1 MKIFFNCLVYK
12 DPDVV
17 GDLIL
22 NIKKFVKDP
31 VIVLHVSPDFN
42 DFDFNRFSYIDNVY
56 INPNRYAHGQW
67 GTKIKAL
74 VSNHDLLISKSID
87 FDYEI
92 IFYPKMLFIR
102 HGIEKYLDGVDVCMP
117 TPTKEKRDV
126 MEYALNTKM
135 DVFTEEEK
143 TFFNNDIEKFLV
155 EGISFSKTISNS
167 MYEMIKCTPLY
178 NREGHCYE
186 EFIIPTVAKYFSEKV
201 KDYPGIISYWD
212 LSIEDLKLI
221 LSGEI
226 NKFSSFFTDS
236 QNIDQVYLVHKV
248 DYGYNNPV
256 RKLIRE
262 II

>member
-12 DPDVV
+12 DADVV

-22 NIKKFVKDP
+22 NIKRFVKDS
-31 VIVLHVSPDFN
+31 VIVLHVAPDFQ
-42 DFDFNRFSYIDNVY
+42 DFDFNRFSSIDNLY
-56 INPNRYAHGQW
+56 INPIRYDHGQW

-74 VSNHDLLISKSID
+74 TSNHDLLISKSID

-102 HGIEKYLDGVDVCMP
+102 HGIEEYLRGADLCIP
-117 TPTKEKRDV
+117 SPTKEKRDA
-126 MEYALNTKM
+126 MEFALNTKM

-143 TFFNNDIEKFLV
+143 HFFNNDIEKFLV
-155 EGISFSKTISNS
+155 EGISFSKKVSDS

-201 KDYPGIISYWD
+201 KNYPGIISYWD
-212 LSIEDLKLI
+212 LSIDDLKLI
-221 LSGEI
+221 VSGKI
-226 NKFSSFFTDS
+226 NNFSSFFTDS
-236 QNIDQVYLVHKV
+236 QSIDDVYLVHKV

-262 II
+262 IK

>member
-42 DFDFNRFSYIDNVY
+42 DFDFNRFSSINNVY

-74 VSNHDLLISKSID
+74 VSNHDLLISKSIG

-102 HGIEKYLDGVDVCMP
+102 HGIEEYLDGVDACMP
-117 TPTKEKRDV
+117 TPTKEKRDA

-143 TFFNNDIEKFLV
+143 NYQRLFCRSFHSSACSGRRYPKGRSLGRNNNSSGFI
-155 EGISFSKTISNS
+155 FS
-167 MYEMIKCTPLY
+167 
-178 NREGHCYE
+178 CY
-186 EFIIPTVAKYFSEKV
+186 
-201 KDYPGIISYWD
+201 
-212 LSIEDLKLI
+212 
-221 LSGEI
+221 
-226 NKFSSFFTDS
+226 
-236 QNIDQVYLVHKV
+236 
-248 DYGYNNPV
+248 
-256 RKLIRE
+256 R
-262 II
+262 

>member
-1 MKIFFNCLVYK
+1 
-12 DPDVV
+12 
-17 GDLIL
+17 
-22 NIKKFVKDP
+22 
-31 VIVLHVSPDFN
+31 
-42 DFDFNRFSYIDNVY
+42 
-56 INPNRYAHGQW
+56 
-67 GTKIKAL
+67 
-74 VSNHDLLISKSID
+74 
-87 FDYEI
+87 
-92 IFYPKMLFIR
+92 MLFIR
-102 HGIEKYLDGVDVCMP
+102 HGIEEYLDGVDACMP
-117 TPTKEKRDV
+117 TPTKEKRDA

-155 EGISFSKTISNS
+155 EGISFSKTISNR

-186 EFIIPTVAKYFSEKV
+186 EFIVPTVAKYFSEKV

-262 II
+262 IT